1 MLQLTRTSI
10 VAAMLATWGC
20 GADPQ
25 EVGKGDAESTSG
37 MLGDGSSTGSSSST
51 SSSPAPTSADGEPDT
66 TAAEPASTTD
76 LATDT
81 TEATDDGPVMEPIRV
96 MTYNIRHAELST
108 LPNIAARIE
117 AEGADIVAL
126 QEVDQDTER
135 SGHVLQADV
144 LADLTGMEFAFFAAI
159 PFQGG
164 EYGVAILSRHP
175 IGTTQKVELTSSS
188 EQRILAIAE
197 VAVPGGPTLTVADT
211 HMGLDATERLQQ
223 ATEIVTA
230 LEGRTHIVLMGDF
243 NLETDEATYATLS
256 GAFVDVYPL
265 VGQGTGNT
273 IPSLVPNRRIDY
285 VMIGEEWAAPLDAWV
300 PNITDSDHRPVLA
313 VLQP

>member
-1 MLQLTRTSI
+1 MLTS
-10 VAAMLATWGC
+10 WGC

-25 EVGKGDAESTSG
+25 EVDMGDTEATSAAT
-37 MLGDGSSTGSSSST
+37 GDGTSTGSSSSSA
-51 SSSPAPTSADGEPDT
+51 SSSSSSTASSTAAGESDT
-66 TAAEPASTTD
+66 TSAEPASTTD
-76 LATDT
+76 LATGTSDT
-81 TEATDDGPVMEPIRV
+81 TDGGSAEEPIRV

-108 LPNIAARIE
+108 LPDIAARIE

-144 LADLTGMEFAFFAAI
+144 LAELTQMDFEFFAAI

-175 IGTTQKVELTSSS
+175 IGATQKVELTSSS

-197 VAVPGGPTLTVADT
+197 VDAPGGLTLTIADT
-211 HMGLDATERLQQ
+211 HMGLDAAERTQQ

-230 LEGRTHIVLMGDF
+230 LDGRTHVVLMGDF
-243 NLETDEATYATLS
+243 NLETDESSYATLS
-256 GAFVDVYPL
+256 SALVDVYPL

-285 VMIGEEWAAPLDAWV
+285 VMIGQDWAAPLDAWV
-300 PNITDSDHRPVLA
+300 PELTDSDHRPVVA